1 MGDSNFC
8 KVSSTKK
15 QRNKNYLI
23 MIRFI
28 LNLGLLACLA
38 VAGDDEKKDVGTVIG
53 IDLGTTYSCVGV
65 YKGGRVEI
73 IANDQGNRITPSYV
87 AFTKEGERLIGD
99 SAKNQLTSNPT
110 NTIFDAKR
118 LIGRM
123 YSDSAVQSDKKF
135 FPFKVIEKQSKP
147 HVEVEVGDGK
157 RQAFSPEEISAMV
170 LTKMKKTAEE
180 YLGTEVTHAV
190 VTVPAYF
197 NDAQRQATKDAGTIA
212 GLNIMRIINEPT
224 AAAIAYG
231 LDKDKEGE
239 RNVLV
244 FDLGGGTFDVSL
256 LTIDSGVF
264 EVLSTNG
271 DTHLGGED
279 FDQRVMD
286 HFMKLYK
293 KKTGKDIRKDNRAVQ
308 KLRREVE
315 KAKRSLS
322 ATHSARIEIES
333 FFDGEDFSETLTR
346 AKFEELNND
355 LFRGTLKPVQKV
367 MEDGEMKK
375 NEIDEI
381 VLVGGSTRIPKIQS
395 LVKEYFN
402 GKEPSKGINPDEAV
416 AYGAAVQA
424 GVLSGEG
431 DADGIVLLDVCPLTL
446 GIETVGGVMTKIIPR
461 NSVVP
466 TKKSQIFSTA
476 ADNQQTVS
484 IQVFEG
490 ERPMTKDNH
499 LLGKFDLTGIPPA
512 ARGVPQLEVTFEIDV
527 NGILRV
533 SAEDK
538 GTGNKEKIEIKN
550 DANRLT
556 PEEVERMIKD
566 AEDFAE
572 EDKKVAERAVAKNE
586 LEQYVYSLKNQVADE
601 EKLGGKLDGEEKETI
616 NDGIESTIEWLDE
629 SGETAEA
636 DEIKEM
642 KEKLENIVKPIIG
655 KMYENEEAG
664 GGADE
669 DDEEHDEL

>member
-1 MGDSNFC
+1 M
-8 KVSSTKK
+8 
-15 QRNKNYLI
+15 
-23 MIRFI
+23 RF
-28 LNLGLLACLA
+28 LLGLLLIAA
-38 VAGDDEKKDVGTVIG
+38 VFADEDKKADLGTVIG
-53 IDLGTTYSCVGV
+53 IDLGTTYSCVGIF
-65 YKGGRVEI
+65 KNGRVEI

-87 AFTKEGERLIGD
+87 AFTGEGERLIGD
-99 SAKNQLTSNPT
+99 AAKNQLTTNPE
-110 NTIFDAKR
+110 NTVFDAKR
-118 LIGRM
+118 MIGREFK
-123 YSDSAVQSDKKF
+123 DSAVQHDKKF
-135 FPFKVIEKQSKP
+135 FPFKVLEKKSKP
-147 HVEVEVGDGK
+147 VVEVEVSGK
-157 RQAFSPEEISAMV
+157 RQTFTPEEISAMV
-170 LTKMKKTAEE
+170 LTKMKTIAES
-180 YLGTEVTHAV
+180 YLGKDVTHAV

-212 GLNIMRIINEPT
+212 GLNVMRIINEPT

-231 LDKDKEGE
+231 LDKGDEGE
-239 RNVLV
+239 KNVLV

-264 EVLSTNG
+264 EVVSTNG

-293 KKTGKDIRKDNRAVQ
+293 KKKGKDIRKDNRAVQ

-315 KAKRSLS
+315 KAKRTLS
-322 ATHSARIEIES
+322 SAHTARIEVES
-333 FFDGEDFSETLTR
+333 FFEGDDFSETLTR
-346 AKFEELNND
+346 AKFEELNMD

-367 MEDGEMKK
+367 LEDGELKK

-381 VLVGGSTRIPKIQS
+381 VLVGGSTRIPKVQA
-395 LVKEYFN
+395 LVKEFFN

-424 GVLSGEG
+424 GVLSGEES
-431 DADGIVLLDVCPLTL
+431 ADIVLLDVCPLTL

-461 NSVVP
+461 NTVVP

-476 ADNQQTVS
+476 ADNQQTVT
-484 IQVFEG
+484 IQIYEG

-499 LLGKFDLTGIPPA
+499 ILGKFDLNGIPPA
-512 ARGVPQLEVTFEIDV
+512 ARGVPQIEVTFEIDV

-538 GTGNKEKIEIKN
+538 GTGSKEKIEIKN
-550 DANRLT
+550 DSNRLT

-566 AEDFAE
+566 AEMFAE
-572 EDKKVAERAVAKNE
+572 EDKKVAERATAKNE
-586 LEQYVYSLKNQVADE
+586 LEQYAYSLKNQVADQ
-601 EKLGGKLDGEEKETI
+601 EKLGGKLDDDQKETI
-616 NDGIESTIEWLDE
+616 NTAVEETIEWLDE
-629 SGETAEA
+629 NAEGA
-636 DEIKEM
+636 DVEEIKEM
-642 KEKLENIVKPIIG
+642 KTKLEGIVQPIVS
-655 KMYENEEAG
+655 KLYEEGGGPPPE

-669 DDEEHDEL
+669 EEEDDDEDHDEL